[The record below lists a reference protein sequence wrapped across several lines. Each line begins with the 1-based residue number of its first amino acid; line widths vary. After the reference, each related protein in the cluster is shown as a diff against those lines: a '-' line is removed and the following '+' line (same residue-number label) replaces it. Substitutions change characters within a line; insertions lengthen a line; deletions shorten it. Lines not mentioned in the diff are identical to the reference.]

1 MLFVQYL
8 LSLSKATFSSV
19 LQTMVVYSC
28 LERCP
33 YRERCPHRERAL
45 VGGHRFRPNFGR
57 VKFGIFVFSSFYFYA
72 AVQWIHVW

>member
-1 MLFVQYL
+1 MMLFVQYL
-8 LSLSKATFSSV
+8 LSALSKATTRS
-19 LQTMVVYSC
+19 LPCYKRMVVYSC

-33 YRERCPHRERAL
+33 YRERAL

-57 VKFGIFVFSSFYFYA
+57 VKFGIFVCSSFYFYA